1 MKSKDAL
8 VTVFNTLVRNKIRLT
23 LTVLGIVVGISSV
36 VVISAIGR
44 GTSRTIERQISAM
57 GDNLL
62 TIIPEKKRTGTVHG
76 GLGSSTS
83 LTFEDYDAL
92 KNELGHILS
101 GVSPVIYG
109 SCQILKEER
118 NWNVVVYGVSWEYGR
133 IRSRNVSEGSFFSES
148 DEVFAEKVCVIG
160 ETVRDKL
167 FNQDDFVV
175 GSFIRIDRMP
185 FKIIGILE
193 SKGANAFGRDQDDVI
208 LVPYTAAKAYV
219 GKSQM
224 SSVKMIDVSLHSM
237 DDMDFA
243 KDEIAA
249 LLRQRHNLSDDADDD
264 FVFRDAT
271 EIMKARN
278 SVSSLASLMLVIL
291 SGISLLVGGVGVMN
305 VMLVSVTERINEIGL
320 RMSIGASP
328 KDILV
333 QFLLE
338 SLVISILGGVIGI
351 LLGIGVSRLIVAIL
365 RWPVLITCGD
375 ILLALIFSSAV
386 GLVFGFYPAYKAS
399 QMNPIECLRYEI

>member
-44 GTSRTIERQISAM
+44 GTSRTIERHISAM

-83 LTFEDYDAL
+83 LTFEDCDAL

-167 FNQDDFVV
+167 FNQDNFVV

-338 SLVISILGGVIGI
+338 ALVISILGGVIGI
-351 LLGIGVSRLIVAIL
+351 LLGIGVSRLIVVIL
-365 RWPVLITCGD
+365 GWPVLITCGN

>member
-1 MKSKDAL
+1 MKNKD
-8 VTVFNTLVRNKIRLT
+8 VFITVFKTLVRNKIRTT
-23 LTVLGIVVGISSV
+23 LTVLGVVVGITAV
-36 VVISAIGR
+36 VAISAIGR

-62 TIIPEKKRTGTVHG
+62 TILPEKKRKGAIHG
-76 GLGSSTS
+76 GLGSSSS
-83 LTFEDYDAL
+83 LTFEDCDAL
-92 KNELGHILS
+92 KNELGHLLS

-109 SCQILKEER
+109 SCQILKDKR
-118 NWNVVVYGVSWEYGR
+118 NWNVVVYGVGWEYGR
-133 IRSRNVSEGSFFSES
+133 IRSRNVVEGSFFSEG

-160 ETVRDKL
+160 ETVRSKL
-167 FNQDDFVV
+167 FNHEDPII

-185 FKIIGILE
+185 FKVIGLLE
-193 SKGANAFGRDQDDVI
+193 PKGATGIGRDQDDVI

-224 SSVKMIDVSLHSM
+224 SFVKMIDVSLYSM
-237 DDMDFA
+237 DEMDYT
-243 KDEIAA
+243 KDEITA

-278 SVSSLASLMLVIL
+278 SVSTLASLMLVIL

-320 RMSIGASP
+320 RMSIGAGP

-333 QFLLE
+333 QFLSEAL
-338 SLVISILGGVIGI
+338 LISILGGVFGI
-351 LLGIGVSRLIVAIL
+351 LSGIGVSRLIAITL
-365 RWPVLITCGD
+365 KWPVLITCGD

-386 GLVFGFYPAYKAS
+386 GLLFGFYPAYKAS
-399 QMNPIECLRYEI
+399 RMNPIECLRYEI